1 MDPFRLRKYFGA
13 IVFGKEDMVDCG
25 GYLDAEPFGE
35 LFVLD
40 REILEFVLFTD
51 LSEELCKAVCNS
63 RIISTS
69 LAVKRRK

>member
-1 MDPFRLRKYFGA
+1 MDLFCLCKDFGA

-25 GYLDAEPFGE
+25 GHLNAEPFGE

-40 REILEFVLFTD
+40 REILQFFLFTD
-51 LSEELCKAVCNS
+51 FSEELGKAVCNS

-69 LAVKRRK
+69 LAVKKQR